1 MTSDITNDEKIAI
14 MNRTVDW
21 LEAHPEQAIR
31 GAMAK
36 DISGNHCLPFDED
49 AVCFCFVG
57 RLAVEA
63 GIHGQDTGDFKIDV
77 EHWLSS
83 LRASRGALQSR
94 NDSNPNHGRRFHSLR
109 SYIEQLG

>member
-1 MTSDITNDEKIAI
+1 MSITNDEKIAI

-21 LEAHPEQAIR
+21 LEANPDNAIR

-36 DISGNHCLPFDED
+36 DKHGNHCSPFDPR
-49 AVCFCFVG
+49 ATCFCFVG
-57 RLAVEA
+57 RLALNADVR
-63 GIHGQDTGDFKIDV
+63 GQDTGDFKIDI

-83 LRASRGALQSR
+83 LRASRGDLQSR
-94 NDSNPNHGRRFHSLR
+94 NDGNPNHGRRFHSLR